1 MKFAAVIVVLSILGL
16 AYVRLAPSDPARWHV
31 DPTLAADPG
40 NRGVLRRD
48 PVAIADFDRIARAWP
63 RVEVLAGSVAE
74 GHITYVVRSAV
85 LGFPDYITA
94 KQDGA
99 DLVVLSRLRF
109 GLADM
114 GVNRARLNAWFN
126 GL

>member
-31 DPTLAADPG
+31 DPTLAVDPG
-40 NRGVLRRD
+40 NRGVLRRN
-48 PVAIADFDRIARAWP
+48 PVAIAEFDRIARARP

>member
-31 DPTLAADPG
+31 DPTLAVDPG

-74 GHITYVVRSAV
+74 GHITYVVRSRV
-85 LGFPDYITA
+85 FGFPDYISA
-94 KQDGA
+94 KQEGE
-99 DLVVLSRLRF
+99 DLAILSRLRF
-109 GLADM
+109 GGSDL
-114 GVNRARLNAWFN
+114 GVNRSRLDQWLY